1 MDYRLNIK
9 DANPTSSSILTQS
22 IFPKQKHIKSL
33 LMQKKHIM
41 QALLKKLQSIGTE
54 PQREENF
61 ECFKPILQ
69 FFVLIVDI
77 CKNYNNYF
85 SASSPFY
92 TTLKSSNIGIK
103 GATTLEETF
112 RNHSILLE
120 GMKLNFFE
128 NSRVSK
134 YLLGIFNV
142 LITKY
147 IIFLI

>member
-33 LMQKKHIM
+33 LIQKKHIM
-41 QALLKKLQSIGTE
+41 QALLKKLQSIGAE
-54 PQREENF
+54 PQREDNF
-61 ECFKPILQ
+61 EIFKPILQ

-85 SASSPFY
+85 SSSSPFY
-92 TTLKSSNIGIK
+92 TTLKSPNIGIK
-103 GATTLEETF
+103 GATLDETF

-120 GMKLNFFE
+120 GMKLSFFE
-128 NSRVSK
+128 NARVSK

-142 LITKY
+142 
-147 IIFLI
+147 